1 MTAKTLALSAE
12 EGRIVTAI
20 LREFVPERAIW
31 AFGSRVKGGH
41 KPFSDLDLVV
51 IGEEP
56 LPLTT
61 MANLTEAFSESDLPY
76 KVDVVD
82 WATTSESFRRV
93 IEAGYVGVQGKNG

>member
-1 MTAKTLALSAE
+1 MTAKTLAISAE
-12 EGRIVTAI
+12 ESRIVSAI
-20 LREFVPERAIW
+20 LREFVPERVVW

-41 KPFSDLDLVV
+41 KPYSDLDLVV
-51 IGEEP
+51 IDEEP
-56 LPLTT
+56 LLLATL
-61 MANLTEAFSESDLPY
+61 ANLTEAFFESDLPF